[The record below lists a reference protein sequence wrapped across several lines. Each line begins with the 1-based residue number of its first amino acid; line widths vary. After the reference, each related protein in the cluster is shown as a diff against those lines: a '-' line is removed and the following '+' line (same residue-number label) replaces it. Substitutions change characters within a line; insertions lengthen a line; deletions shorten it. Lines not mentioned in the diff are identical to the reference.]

1 MNRKQILDK
10 IIEHNLDQ
18 KWLQDELKAADKLQ
32 DQRNKLCT
40 KIMERAPEWNYGS
53 IRARK
58 IQRQAVMD
66 DILSKEAI

>member
-32 DQRNKLCT
+32 DQRNKLLA
-40 KIMERAPEWNYGS
+40 KIMERAPEWNHGS